1 MSTKGRFCWHE
12 LSTTDVE
19 GAKSFYGEVVGWTTQ
34 KYEKGEGYELW
45 VAPKGPVG
53 GLMLLP
59 EQAKAHGAP
68 PNWLGYVDV
77 VDIAQTIARAE
88 LKGGKLHVGPMDLP
102 DGAKFAVLTDPTGA
116 FFAVHQS
123 PLPDGDFAKPG
134 PGEFSWAELM
144 STDPEAAFAF
154 YADIF
159 GWQTT
164 GKMDMGEM
172 GTYHMFGRI
181 QDAGSMGGIM
191 RVPPGMP
198 MSAWMYYANVAS
210 ADEAVEKAKAR
221 GAQLMHGPVD
231 VQGGGRIASLMDPQG
246 AAFAVYAET

>member
-19 GAKSFYGEVVGWTTQ
+19 AAKSFYGKVVGWTTQ
-34 KYEKGEGYELW
+34 KHDKAEGYELW
-45 VAPKGPVG
+45 VSPKGPVG
-53 GLMLLP
+53 GLMILP
-59 EQAKAHGAP
+59 EAAKAMGAP

-77 VDIAQTIARAE
+77 VDIAQTIARAQ
-88 LKGGKLHVGPMDLP
+88 LKGGKLHVGPTDLP

-123 PLPDGDFAKPG
+123 PLPDGDFVKPG
-134 PGEFSWAELM
+134 LGEFSWAELM

-154 YADIF
+154 YADLF

-191 RVPPGMP
+191 GVPPGMP
-198 MSAWMYYANVAS
+198 MSAWMYYANVANA
-210 ADEAVEKAKAR
+210 ADAAEKAKAN
-221 GAQLMHGPVD
+221 GAQIWHGPAD
-231 VQGGGRIASLMDPQG
+231 VPGGGRIVSLQDPQG
-246 AAFAVYAET
+246 AAFAVFAES